1 MFTMNCRGLL
11 RVVEKPVVMGIIN
24 VTPDSFFE
32 GSRRMD
38 PAAVLSMAEQM
49 LTAGAS
55 ILDIG
60 GQSTKPG
67 AKRISADEE
76 MERVLPA
83 VETIHRNFPN
93 AWISID
99 TFYASVAKAAVE
111 AGAGLVNDISGGSID
126 NNLLPCV
133 AHLKVPY
140 VCMHMQGDPEHMQAA
155 PHYNNVTQEV
165 LDFLIQRTAFCR
177 SSGIQDI
184 IIDPGFG
191 FGKTIAHNFTLLRE
205 LDAFRMMGM
214 PILAGLSRKSTIY
227 RTLGCSP
234 EEALNGTTVLNTLAL
249 LNGATI
255 LRVHDVK
262 EAVEAIKL
270 VEAFQTS

>member
-1 MFTMNCRGLL
+1 MNCRGLL

-38 PAAVLSMAEQM
+38 PEAVLSLAEKM
-49 LTAGAS
+49 LAAGAS

-67 AKRISADEE
+67 AKRIGANEE
-76 MERVLPA
+76 MDRVLPA
-83 VETIHRNFPN
+83 VETIHRNFPD

-99 TFYASVAKAAVE
+99 TFYASVAEAAIE
-111 AGAGLVNDISGGSID
+111 AGAGMVNDISAGSID
-126 NNLLPCV
+126 DNLLPCV
-133 AHLKVPY
+133 ARMKVPY
-140 VCMHMQGDPEHMQAA
+140 VCMHMQGDPEHMQTA
-155 PHYNNVTQEV
+155 PHYNHVTQEV
-165 LDFLIQRTAFCR
+165 LDFLIRRTAFCR

-205 LDAFRMMGM
+205 LAAFRMLGL

-227 RTLGCSP
+227 RTLGCSA

-262 EAVEAIKL
+262 EAAEAITL
-270 VEAFQTS
+270 VEAYKTT